1 VYNLQSGYYKMNNLL
16 LRGKFLL
23 QKGSSIA
30 FNGDPALAE
39 ADVTT
44 EYVIEASPKG
54 LLNYKEDDAAYSQR
68 VPFAVIFMIKGPVSK
83 PTLSFD
89 IQIKEGKAVLKS
101 SVKSDVEHALDRL
114 RTDVTEMNKQV
125 FSLLLTKRFA
135 STKADNTLESSN
147 LNANNALKEGVSSFL
162 TEAMNQVA
170 DQLIKGVDIDV
181 NMKTYKTEDDPI
193 SKTDLGV
200 AMSKDLFEDRL
211 LIRIEESFAVGHTS
225 NPAKSGSQYVP
236 DITSTYKLSKDG
248 RFQVKGYQKN
258 EYDAVVQGYFTEVGV
273 SFAIEMSYDTFKEII
288 RRRKSLANE
297 KK

>member
-1 VYNLQSGYYKMNNLL
+1 MV
-16 LRGKFLL
+16 
-23 QKGSSIA
+23 KGSSIS

-54 LLNYKEDDAAYSQR
+54 LLNYKDDESPAYSQR
-68 VPFAVIFMIKGPVSK
+68 VPFAVIFMIKGPVTK
-83 PTLSFD
+83 PVLSFD
-89 IQIKEGKAVLKS
+89 IQLKEGKVVLKS

-114 RTDVTEMNKQV
+114 RSDVSEMNKQV
-125 FSLLLTKRFA
+125 FSLLLTKRF
-135 STKADNTLESSN
+135 SVTTGYNTLESSN

-170 DQLIKGVDIDV
+170 DQLIKSVDVDV
-181 NMKTYKTEDDPI
+181 NMKTYKTDNDPI

-200 AMSKDLFEDRL
+200 AVSKDLWQDRL
-211 LIRIEESFAVGHTS
+211 VIRIEENFAMGNTS
-225 NPAKSGSQYVP
+225 APVKSGSQYIP
-236 DITSTYKLSKDG
+236 DITSTYILSKDG
-248 RFQVKGYQKN
+248 RFQLKAYQKN

-273 SFAIEMSYDTFKEII
+273 NFTIELSYDSFRELV
-288 RRRKSLANE
+288 RRRKSLSNE